1 MALMRPRQTKFRKWK
16 KYYIKSFEY
25 KANKVRFGAYGMVA
39 LEGAHITAKQIE
51 ASRRILTRQLK
62 KVGRVWIR
70 IFPHIPVTSKP
81 VEVRMGKGKGAVS
94 HFIAP
99 VKPGKYCSCRWCLDV
114 VEEALLNWK
123 SCPSKLGLQI
133 AITLANNLQPQVC

>member
-99 VKPGKYCSCRWCLDV
+99 
-114 VEEALLNWK
+114 
-123 SCPSKLGLQI
+123 
-133 AITLANNLQPQVC
+133 